1 MRELI
6 PDLIVV
12 AAKEFETHLKHDSN
26 ERILFSG
33 KFGKGKTTFLQNF
46 FKEQNRLL
54 DEEKY
59 YPIFLD
65 PVNYSVA
72 SNEDIFRYIKYDIIF
87 SLLEQNPEID
97 DIEFSFEEVAA
108 YYVSQHPE
116 EVIKPFIEFAPK
128 IGKPLS
134 KFVSIISKLHNKIT
148 SLKDSFNSQTETAR
162 LVRFLESFH
171 IKEGSI
177 YESDLITVLIQKIL
191 EREKGQKKSVLIID
205 NLDRIDPEHI
215 FRILNVFSVHMDY
228 HWQTGKENKFGFD
241 KIVLVCDIQNIH
253 NIFKNKYGSDVDFYG
268 YINKFFSSEIFYFQN
283 YREIENVT
291 RRLLSE
297 LKIISYP
304 REETLGALT
313 GKYNHG
319 LHNMLAAFVY
329 NNIISLRHVFNFTSA
344 PLTLANDEFAFEGQY
359 RVELRKDTPVLEMMI
374 LSKILG
380 GFQALYAAVLKLD
393 QSSFRIKELDLLYK
407 KLLFFDIRDI
417 HQFKNFGN
425 QTTIKIES
433 ESYQAEL
440 VSSGQEFTAFEIFK
454 SQGGSIRDYFKPTPR
469 DFYLLYSKIL
479 TELHNEKIID

>member
-6 PDLIVV
+6 PDLITV
-12 AAKEFETHLKHDSN
+12 AAKDFEIHLKHDSN
-26 ERILFSG
+26 ERVLFSG

-46 FKEQNRLL
+46 FKNQGSLL

-72 SNEDIFRYIKYDIIF
+72 TNEDIFRYIKYDVIF
-87 SLLEQNPEID
+87 SLLEHNPEID
-97 DIEFSFEEVAA
+97 DIEFSFEEFAA

-134 KFVSIISKLHNKIT
+134 KFIAIISKLYNKIT
-148 SLKDSFNSQTETAR
+148 SLKESFNSQTETAK

-191 EREKGQKKSVLIID
+191 EKGKGDKKSVLIID

-253 NIFKNKYGSDVDFYG
+253 NIFKNKYGNDVDFYG
-268 YINKFFSSEIFYFQN
+268 YINKFFSTEIFYFQN
-283 YREIENVT
+283 YREIEIVT
-291 RRLLSE
+291 RKLLSE
-297 LKIISYP
+297 LKIICYS
-304 REETLGALT
+304 RKETLGT
-313 GKYNHG
+313 YSGKYNRG

-329 NNIISLRHVFNFTSA
+329 NNIVSLRHVFNFTSA
-344 PLTLANDEFAFEGQY
+344 PLTLPNEEFTFEGHY
-359 RVELRKDTPVLEMMI
+359 RIELRKDTPVLEMII
-374 LSKILG
+374 LSKLLG
-380 GFQALYAAVLKLD
+380 GYHALRTAIQRLD
-393 QSSFRIKELDLLYK
+393 QSNFRIKELEF
-407 KLLFFDIRDI
+407 LFKRLFYFDTREI
-417 HQFKNFGN
+417 HKFGNFGN
-425 QTTIKIES
+425 QMTVYINNDAF
-433 ESYQAEL
+433 QAEL
-440 VSSGQEFTAFEIFK
+440 VSNAQEFTTFDIFK
-454 SQGGSIRDYFKPTPR
+454 PQGGSIRDYFKPSQR
-469 DFYLLYSKIL
+469 DFYMLYLKIL
-479 TELHNEKIID
+479 GELDNEKIIE